1 MLFLLA
7 WVLLSFLTKLKE
19 SPGWIYGAWLE
30 QSQGQISSLALPG
43 SLHSAPGGNVILWEI
58 PSPNPRAGNGI
69 DGLESQG
76 NPMEN
81 VTTKIHQ
88 NPGMFPSLL
97 HRFWNV
103 LVWNSKIPGLWG
115 DGVGVSQKS
124 EGWTIC
130 PAGIGIFLGFILGIL
145 ILVLRSQPSPAA
157 PQTRME
163 PVGFHPTEN
172 SFKVGSFLSPVCW
185 ENRKIPW
192 EMQGK
197 KLGRF
202 LWCQSWGAQT
212 RAGLR
217 TKSPQGLELFGSLSS
232 V

>member
-1 MLFLLA
+1 M
-7 WVLLSFLTKLKE
+7 
-19 SPGWIYGAWLE
+19 
-30 QSQGQISSLALPG
+30 ALPG

-88 NPGMFPSLL
+88 NPGMFPSGM
-97 HRFWNV
+97 FWCETAKFPIFEGMG
-103 LVWNSKIPGLWG
+103 LVSPRK
-115 DGVGVSQKS
+115 V
-124 EGWTIC
+124 E
-130 PAGIGIFLGFILGIL
+130 AGRSALQELGYFWDSFLGIL

-192 EMQGK
+192 EVQGK

-202 LWCQSWGAQT
+202 LWCQS
-212 RAGLR
+212 
-217 TKSPQGLELFGSLSS
+217 
-232 V
+232 